1 MSEDTNVNWEEI
13 LDCELADLA
22 AAGRLSMNSSGGAGV
37 EALVTAGG
45 GFKEPG
51 RLFGV
56 EQFRAAVLESI
67 RSDRALSLDVC
78 DEAGA
83 VLLLAGSRMTR
94 KFLDDL
100 HTRGITRVRLR
111 SPKVREGHDGGQT
124 GNIARE
130 DDLHSK
136 ESRLLDERLAGELQR
151 SVTYQPVKA
160 WRRPRLSV
168 DDLKT
173 EARIGVEKHSATSAA
188 VADLCGKLEPGY
200 RTSANELRN
209 SVEHFV
215 GMASVDFDLLPLVVA
230 MQHSDD
236 EYLYD
241 HCVNVALLSM
251 AIASHLGL
259 ERDRIATIGLGGM
272 LQDIGMLRVPVSIR
286 LEPGELT
293 EAEWHEIHRHPL
305 HTLEMLGDV
314 RDLPQAVRFI
324 GYQAHERVDGGGY
337 PRGRFGPQLHEYAKI
352 VSVADVYVAM
362 TSDRPYRPAMQ
373 PYEAAKTVLMDAA
386 KDKFDRTLVRALL
399 DTVSLF
405 PIGSEVHLS
414 DGSAARVLRANPG
427 RHTSPIVE
435 TIGADGS
442 PTGYVLDLSEEDA
455 PRVVSAG

>member
-1 MSEDTNVNWEEI
+1 MREDTNVNWEEI
-13 LDCELADLA
+13 LDRELADLV
-22 AAGRLSMNSSGGAGV
+22 AAGRLSMKPSGFAGAKDLLANGSGSD
-37 EALVTAGG
+37 EA
-45 GFKEPG
+45 G
-51 RLFGV
+51 RLLGI

-78 DEAGA
+78 NEAGV
-83 VLLLAGSRMTR
+83 VLLPAGSRMTG
-94 KFLDDL
+94 KFLDEIRA
-100 HTRGITRVRLR
+100 RGMTRVRLR
-111 SPKVREGHDGGQT
+111 SPKFRESHGGGEA
-124 GNIARE
+124 GNIVKVE
-130 DDLHSK
+130 DLHSK

-151 SVTYQPVKA
+151 PVNYQPVKA
-160 WRRPRLSV
+160 WRRPRLSL

-188 VADLCGKLEPGY
+188 VADLCGKLKPGS

-209 SVEHFV
+209 SVEQFV

-259 ERDRIATIGLGGM
+259 ERDQIATIGLGGM

-293 EAEWHEIHRHPL
+293 DREWHEIHRHPL
-305 HTLEMLGDV
+305 HTLDMLADV
-314 RDLPQAVRFI
+314 RDLPQTVRFI
-324 GYQAHERVDGGGY
+324 GYQAHERFDGCGY

-362 TSDRPYRPAMQ
+362 TSKRPYRPAIQ
-373 PYEAAKTVLMDAA
+373 PYEAARTVLMEAA

-427 RHTSPIVE
+427 MHTRPVVE
-435 TIGADGS
+435 TIGVDGS
-442 PTGYVLDLSEEDA
+442 PTGYVVDLATEDA
-455 PRVVSAG
+455 PRVVKAG